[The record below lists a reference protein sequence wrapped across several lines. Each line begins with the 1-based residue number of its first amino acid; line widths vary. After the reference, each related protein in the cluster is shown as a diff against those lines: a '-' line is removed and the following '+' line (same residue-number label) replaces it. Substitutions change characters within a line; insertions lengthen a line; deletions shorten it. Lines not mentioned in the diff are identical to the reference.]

1 MSNTN
6 KSING
11 GTKIRISDIKN
22 LINQVINESL
32 ELGEYSNFPILDDEN
47 AKRLAKVKQIVA
59 KLINMAKSGN
69 APKDT
74 YILLGEIEA
83 TIMRMI
89 NHPELDAAAKS
100 RMEHDYEGVLGSI
113 HQVLGGA
120 VR

>member
-1 MSNTN
+1 MSNKN
-6 KSING
+6 KSNIG
-11 GTKIRISDIKN
+11 GTRVRISDIKQ
-22 LINQVINESL
+22 LIDKVINESL
-32 ELGEYSNFPILDDEN
+32 EEYSVIPNLDDEN

-59 KLINMAKSGN
+59 KLINMTKSGN
-69 APKDT
+69 APKDA
-74 YILLGEIEA
+74 YRLLGEIEA
-83 TIMRMI
+83 TIIRMI